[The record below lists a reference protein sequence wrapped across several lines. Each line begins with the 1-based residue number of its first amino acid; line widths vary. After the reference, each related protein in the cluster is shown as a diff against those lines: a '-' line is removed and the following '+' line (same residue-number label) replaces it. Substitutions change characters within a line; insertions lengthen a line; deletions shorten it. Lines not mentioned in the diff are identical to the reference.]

1 MIQCNHDKDNNT
13 VNEREV
19 HTMKRT
25 ATFTKNEI
33 AIQNNIKNT
42 KDVKK
47 NDLIIQVTNTL
58 HPRCDRDYYNDIK
71 DYINVLI
78 SFGHKVTE
86 KKNGGWVFK
95 QGRQSVCELYLCN
108 DNLIH
113 IYVRDKTAV
122 HEIEK
127 RCKCFHTVNEK
138 WSYEDRFEFTKDSFI
153 EFILS
158 DNLHF
163 LTDTF

>member
-1 MIQCNHDKDNNT
+1 
-13 VNEREV
+13 
-19 HTMKRT
+19 MKRT
-25 ATFTKNEI
+25 STFTKAEI
-33 AIQNNIKNT
+33 ANQNNIKVDNKVT
-42 KDVKK
+42 KA
-47 NDLIIQVTNTL
+47 NLIADITNTL
-58 HPRCDRDYYNDIK
+58 HPRCDKEYYNDIR

-86 KKNGGWVFK
+86 RKQGGWVFK
-95 QGRQSVCELYLCN
+95 QGRKSVCELYLCN

-113 IYVRDKTAV
+113 IYVRNKTAV